1 MDEARSRDDAD
12 LYDRDFTKWAEVQ
25 ACHLRDDRLD
35 LLDKVHLI
43 EEIESLG
50 KSQLFALR
58 SSYALIAMHLL
69 KQLKQP
75 GKATASWEN
84 TINRE
89 RGNVSDLLDEN
100 PGLKPKREEAFVKAY
115 GKARSDAAFETKIDI
130 RKFPVEPPFTLQQLE
145 SRDWWPQG
153 FPRTGERERSRAGGK
168 RQGTGIGD

>member
-12 LYDRDFTKWAEVQ
+12 LYDRDFTKWVEVQ
-25 ACHLRDDRLD
+25 ACHLD

-43 EEIESLG
+43 EEIEALG
-50 KSQLFALR
+50 ESQLFALR
-58 SSYALIAMHLL
+58 SFYALIAMHLL

-75 GKATASWEN
+75 GKATASWQN

-89 RGNVSDLLDEN
+89 RGNVSDFLDEN
-100 PGLKPKREEAFVKAY
+100 PGLKPKCEEAFVRAY
-115 GKARSDAAFETKIDI
+115 AKARSDAAFETKMDI
-130 RKFPVEPPFTLQQLE
+130 RKFPVEPPFTVQQLG

-153 FPRTGERERSRAGGK
+153 SPRTDERDRGRAGGK